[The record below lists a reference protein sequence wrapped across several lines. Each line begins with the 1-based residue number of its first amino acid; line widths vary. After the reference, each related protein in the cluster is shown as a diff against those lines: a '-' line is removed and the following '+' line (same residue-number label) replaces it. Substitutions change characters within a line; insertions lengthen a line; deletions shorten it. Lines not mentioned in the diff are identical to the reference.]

1 MTTTGAPPSMWNTS
15 SDVRFPAGE
24 RQAGEKAHW
33 APSAGLCRRLFSP
46 VPGHG
51 RAPLR
56 PARNA
61 PSLRALV
68 FAMRMRGR
76 FRRRLSRAAGLEKA
90 GQRFRPSSHEG
101 ALCRVCR
108 LLFRRLFRLVRQGG
122 TGPALCFVRR
132 VSVRVSG
139 RGRASFFFSALPR
152 CCSAFPVPGT
162 RSVCFSSRFL
172 NKNEILFQ
180 LT

>member
-1 MTTTGAPPSMWNTS
+1 MSVFLPGKGRRGKRRVGP
-15 SDVRFPAGE
+15 
-24 RQAGEKAHW
+24 
-33 APSAGLCRRLFSP
+33 PSAGRCRRLFSP
-46 VPGHG
+46 VSGHG

-76 FRRRLSRAAGLEKA
+76 FRRRLFRAAGLEKA
-90 GQRFRPSSHEG
+90 GRRFRPSSHEG
-101 ALCRVCR
+101 ALCRSLPPVVPAAFPSCPAGR
-108 LLFRRLFRLVRQGG
+108 NRPCAVLCPSRFRPRSRTR
-122 TGPALCFVRR
+122 PR
-132 VSVRVSG
+132 VFF
-139 RGRASFFFSALPR
+139 FFFSALPR